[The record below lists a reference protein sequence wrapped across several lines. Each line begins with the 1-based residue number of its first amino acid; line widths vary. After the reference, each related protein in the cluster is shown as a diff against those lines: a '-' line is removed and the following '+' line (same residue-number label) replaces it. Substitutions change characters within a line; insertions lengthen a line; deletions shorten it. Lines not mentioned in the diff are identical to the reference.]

1 MKKRICGFRQKL
13 GIILAAG
20 MIVSNMNFA
29 VLPVSA
35 TDGVENPPVEE
46 AFSADAVLEMLEL
59 IDRVNQLPSPEQIT
73 DAEAAQE
80 DFNGIWEQF
89 NSITEE
95 QVLLMTEEQKLSY
108 ESAETKLNDLGN
120 YFSSIAEPEIATTAE
135 GDDGMSRAL
144 SEEDAAA
151 VVKKVTDYLAGEIQK
166 IAEGNRTSTE
176 IEVFDII
183 SAGSNP
189 ADVPV
194 LFQKVAGASGEI
206 FQSISINHQ
215 NNLYWFDKSYKDEAN
230 NINAFSFAGNY
241 NPSAGSTA
249 VFSFVVSPEYRVSAD
264 NLYTL
269 DTTKI
274 NSANTALNKAQE
286 IVNANAGKSDYEKL
300 LAYKNE
306 ICALTSYDH
315 EAAKPNYS
323 GSKAPWTMVSVFD
336 GNPDTKVVCEGYA
349 KAFQY
354 LCDLSTFK
362 SAKCYTVSGNMAG
375 GTGAG
380 GHMWNIVSIGSSN
393 YLVDVTNC
401 DDGAVG
407 SPDKLFMAI
416 PSSGAWNGTYT
427 FSAASNITYTY
438 DPDQI
443 GYYGESILKL
453 ATTPYDP
460 TKEPVEDD
468 TNKPDTD
475 KPGTDKPDTPDKP
488 NKPSK
493 PSKPSK
499 PGSSSSGSS
508 SSGSSSSNQTG
519 NNTSTQTTTWAAETN
534 SSDQNTYRLEV
545 RSAIEVSAEL
555 AGNDTLNT
563 PEKIESQIRNSLTAK
578 GISNDNIRVYDVAL
592 QVYVN
597 GAWQNVSAENFPAEG
612 VTVTVPYPAGTD
624 STYNFVASHLF
635 TKSMNGYSA
644 GHIETFPESGT
655 IKTSPAGISFT
666 VHGLSPISVG
676 WSKTAVNS
684 NASAN
689 VSPKTGDH
697 TTILLYMVL
706 MIFAAAVM
714 GTVYVKQ
721 IRIRRK

>member
-1 MKKRICGFRQKL
+1 M
-13 GIILAAG
+13 
-20 MIVSNMNFA
+20 
-29 VLPVSA
+29 
-35 TDGVENPPVEE
+35 
-46 AFSADAVLEMLEL
+46 
-59 IDRVNQLPSPEQIT
+59 
-73 DAEAAQE
+73 
-80 DFNGIWEQF
+80 
-89 NSITEE
+89 
-95 QVLLMTEEQKLSY
+95 
-108 ESAETKLNDLGN
+108 
-120 YFSSIAEPEIATTAE
+120 
-135 GDDGMSRAL
+135 
-144 SEEDAAA
+144 
-151 VVKKVTDYLAGEIQK
+151 
-166 IAEGNRTSTE
+166 
-176 IEVFDII
+176 
-183 SAGSNP
+183 
-189 ADVPV
+189 
-194 LFQKVAGASGEI
+194 
-206 FQSISINHQ
+206 
-215 NNLYWFDKSYKDEAN
+215 
-230 NINAFSFAGNY
+230 
-241 NPSAGSTA
+241 
-249 VFSFVVSPEYRVSAD
+249 
-264 NLYTL
+264 
-269 DTTKI
+269 
-274 NSANTALNKAQE
+274 
-286 IVNANAGKSDYEKL
+286 
-300 LAYKNE
+300 
-306 ICALTSYDH
+306 TSYDH

-362 SAKCYTVSGNMAG
+362 SAKCYTVSGTMAG

-401 DDGAVG
+401 DDNAVG

-475 KPGTDKPDTPDKP
+475 KPRTDKPDTPDKP

-508 SSGSSSSNQTG
+508 SSGSSSSNQSG

-612 VTVTVPYPAGTD
+612 VTVIVPYPAGTD

>member
-135 GDDGMSRAL
+135 GDDGTSRAL

-151 VVKKVTDYLAGEIQK
+151 IVKTVTDYLAGEIKKVAAGTQESTQFDVFHLLSTSSDIEAAYK
-166 IAEGNRTSTE
+166 ALGTKASEIANSLLITCQNDLFWYDKSAEGAFFVSQILNPDGT
-176 IEVFDII
+176 
-183 SAGSNP
+183 GSFLFGFR
-189 ADVPV
+189 V
-194 LFQKVAGASGEI
+194 LPEYQK
-206 FQSISINHQ
+206 
-215 NNLYWFDKSYKDEAN
+215 
-230 NINAFSFAGNY
+230 AGNQY
-241 NPSAGSTA
+241 
-249 VFSFVVSPEYRVSAD
+249 VVD
-264 NLYTL
+264 N
-269 DTTKI
+269 TKI

-362 SAKCYTVSGNMAG
+362 SAKCYTVSGKMAG
-375 GTGAG
+375 GTGEG
-380 GHMWNIVSIGSSN
+380 PHMWNIVSIGSSN

-401 DDGAVG
+401 DDNAVG

-508 SSGSSSSNQTG
+508 SSGSSSSNQSG

>member
-144 SEEDAAA
+144 SEEDTVAI
-151 VVKKVTDYLAGEIQK
+151 VKTVTDYLAGEIK
-166 IAEGNRTSTE
+166 
-176 IEVFDII
+176 
-183 SAGSNP
+183 
-189 ADVPV
+189 
-194 LFQKVAGASGEI
+194 KVAAGTQESTQFDVFHLLSTSSDIGAACDALNEKAIEI
-206 FQSISINHQ
+206 ANSLLITCQ
-215 NNLYWFDKSYKDEAN
+215 NDLFWFDKSTKEAFLYLYQLN
-230 NINAFSFAGNY
+230 PDGTGSFLFEFKVLPEYQKAGNQY
-241 NPSAGSTA
+241 
-249 VFSFVVSPEYRVSAD
+249 VVD
-264 NLYTL
+264 N
-269 DTTKI
+269 TKI
-274 NSANTALNKAQE
+274 NSANIALNKAQE

-362 SAKCYTVSGNMAG
+362 SAKCYTVSGKMAG
-375 GTGAG
+375 GTGEG
-380 GHMWNIVSIGSSN
+380 PHMWNIVSIGSSN

-401 DDGAVG
+401 DDNAVG

-612 VTVTVPYPAGTD
+612 VTVIVPYPAGTD

>member
-144 SEEDAAA
+144 SEEDTVAI
-151 VVKKVTDYLAGEIQK
+151 VKTVTDYL
-166 IAEGNRTSTE
+166 
-176 IEVFDII
+176 
-183 SAGSNP
+183 
-189 ADVPV
+189 
-194 LFQKVAGASGEI
+194 SGEI
-206 FQSISINHQ
+206 KKVAAGTQESTQFDVFHLLSTSSDIGAACDALNEKAIEIANSLLITCQ
-215 NNLYWFDKSYKDEAN
+215 NDLFWFDKSTKEAFLYLYQLN
-230 NINAFSFAGNY
+230 PDGTGSFLFEFKVLPEYQKAGNQY
-241 NPSAGSTA
+241 
-249 VFSFVVSPEYRVSAD
+249 VVD
-264 NLYTL
+264 N
-269 DTTKI
+269 TKI

-362 SAKCYTVSGNMAG
+362 SAKCYTVSGTMAG
-375 GTGAG
+375 GTGEG
-380 GHMWNIVSIGSSN
+380 PHMWNIVSIGSSN

-438 DPDQI
+438 DSDQI

-499 PGSSSSGSS
+499 PGNSSSGSS
-508 SSGSSSSNQTG
+508 SSGSSSSNQSG

-676 WSKTAVNS
+676 WSKNAVNS

>member
-73 DAEAAQE
+73 DVEAAQE

-120 YFSSIAEPEIATTAE
+120 YFSSITESEIATTAE
-135 GDDGMSRAL
+135 GDDGTSRAL

-151 VVKKVTDYLAGEIQK
+151 IVKTVTDYLAGEIKKVAAGTQESTQFDVFHLLSTSSDIEAAYK
-166 IAEGNRTSTE
+166 ALGTKASEIANSLLITCQNDLFWYDKSAEGAFFVSQILNPDGT
-176 IEVFDII
+176 
-183 SAGSNP
+183 GSFLFGFR
-189 ADVPV
+189 V
-194 LFQKVAGASGEI
+194 LPEYQK
-206 FQSISINHQ
+206 
-215 NNLYWFDKSYKDEAN
+215 
-230 NINAFSFAGNY
+230 AGNQY
-241 NPSAGSTA
+241 A
-249 VFSFVVSPEYRVSAD
+249 VDS
-264 NLYTL
+264 
-269 DTTKI
+269 TKI

-362 SAKCYTVSGNMAG
+362 SAKCYTVSGTMAG

-676 WSKTAVNS
+676 WSKNAVNS

>member
-35 TDGVENPPVEE
+35 TEGDPTQEITT
-46 AFSADAVLEMLEL
+46 SADPAVQAVLDAMSSLPSLDAVKELSLEEL
-59 IDRVNQLPSPEQIT
+59 TTIGNQVTDISEKIRFLSPEQKELLGDT
-73 DAEAAQE
+73 ANT
-80 DFNGIWEQF
+80 F
-89 NSITEE
+89 EE
-95 QVLLMTEEQKLSY
+95 IE
-108 ESAETKLNDLGN
+108 N
-120 YFSSIAEPEIATTAE
+120 YFKSMAESDIQVAEENTALKE
-135 GDDGMSRAL
+135 L
-144 SEEDAAA
+144 SEEDKANL
-151 VVKKVTDYLAGEIQK
+151 VKAVTDRLAAK
-166 IAEGNRTSTE
+166 IKEVAAGTLQSTQFDVLDIVRTYDNDEAACYELNAKGNE
-176 IEVFDII
+176 
-183 SAGSNP
+183 
-189 ADVPV
+189 
-194 LFQKVAGASGEI
+194 LL
-206 FQSISINHQ
+206 QSLNLSCQ
-215 NNLYWFDKSYKDEAN
+215 NNLFWFDKSHDKAFD
-230 NINAFSFAGNY
+230 FSFQLQTTTIGTEKTV
-241 NPSAGSTA
+241 SAISA

-286 IVNANAGKSDYEKL
+286 IVNANASKSDYEKL

-362 SAKCYTVSGNMAG
+362 SAKCYTVSGTMAG

>member
-144 SEEDAAA
+144 SEEDTVAI
-151 VVKKVTDYLAGEIQK
+151 VKTVTDYLAGEIK
-166 IAEGNRTSTE
+166 
-176 IEVFDII
+176 
-183 SAGSNP
+183 
-189 ADVPV
+189 
-194 LFQKVAGASGEI
+194 KVAAGTQESTQFDVFHLLSTSSDIGAACDALNEKAIEI
-206 FQSISINHQ
+206 ANSLLITCQ
-215 NNLYWFDKSYKDEAN
+215 NDLFWFDKSTKEAFLYLYQLN
-230 NINAFSFAGNY
+230 PDGTGSFLFEFKVLPEYQKAGNQY
-241 NPSAGSTA
+241 
-249 VFSFVVSPEYRVSAD
+249 VVD
-264 NLYTL
+264 N
-269 DTTKI
+269 TKI

-612 VTVTVPYPAGTD
+612 VTVTVPYPTGTD

>member
-120 YFSSIAEPEIATTAE
+120 YFSSITESEIATTAE
-135 GDDGMSRAL
+135 GDDGTSRAL

-151 VVKKVTDYLAGEIQK
+151 IVKTVTDYLAGEIKKVAAGTQESTQFDVFHLLSTSSDIEAAYK
-166 IAEGNRTSTE
+166 ALGTKASEIANSLLITCQNDLFWYDKSAEGAFFVSQILNPDGT
-176 IEVFDII
+176 
-183 SAGSNP
+183 GSFLFGFR
-189 ADVPV
+189 V
-194 LFQKVAGASGEI
+194 LPEYQK
-206 FQSISINHQ
+206 
-215 NNLYWFDKSYKDEAN
+215 
-230 NINAFSFAGNY
+230 AGNQY
-241 NPSAGSTA
+241 A
-249 VFSFVVSPEYRVSAD
+249 VDS
-264 NLYTL
+264 
-269 DTTKI
+269 TKI

-362 SAKCYTVSGNMAG
+362 SAKCYTVSGTMAG

-676 WSKTAVNS
+676 WSKNAVNS

>member
-120 YFSSIAEPEIATTAE
+120 YFSSITESEIATTAE
-135 GDDGMSRAL
+135 GDDGTSRAL

-151 VVKKVTDYLAGEIQK
+151 IVKTVTDYLAGEIK
-166 IAEGNRTSTE
+166 
-176 IEVFDII
+176 
-183 SAGSNP
+183 
-189 ADVPV
+189 
-194 LFQKVAGASGEI
+194 KVAAGTQESTQFDVFHLLSTSSDIGAACDALNEKAIEI
-206 FQSISINHQ
+206 ANSLLITCQ
-215 NNLYWFDKSYKDEAN
+215 NDLFWFDKSTKEAFLYLYQLN
-230 NINAFSFAGNY
+230 PDGTGSFLFEFKVLPEYQKAGNQY
-241 NPSAGSTA
+241 
-249 VFSFVVSPEYRVSAD
+249 VVD
-264 NLYTL
+264 N
-269 DTTKI
+269 TKI
-274 NSANTALNKAQE
+274 NSANIALNKAQE

-612 VTVTVPYPAGTD
+612 VTVIVPYPAGTD

>member
-73 DAEAAQE
+73 DVEAAQE
-80 DFNGIWEQF
+80 DFNGIWKQF

-120 YFSSIAEPEIATTAE
+120 YFSPITESEIAIMAE
-135 GDDGMSRAL
+135 GDDGTLRAL
-144 SEEDAAA
+144 SEEDTAAI
-151 VVKKVTDYLAGEIQK
+151 VKTVTDYLAGEIK
-166 IAEGNRTSTE
+166 
-176 IEVFDII
+176 
-183 SAGSNP
+183 
-189 ADVPV
+189 
-194 LFQKVAGASGEI
+194 KVATGTRESTQFDVFHLLSTSSDIGAACDALNEKAIEI
-206 FQSISINHQ
+206 ANSLLITCQ
-215 NNLYWFDKSYKDEAN
+215 NDLFWFDKSTKEAFLYLYQLN
-230 NINAFSFAGNY
+230 PDGTGSFLFEFKVLPEYQKAGNQY
-241 NPSAGSTA
+241 A
-249 VFSFVVSPEYRVSAD
+249 VDS
-264 NLYTL
+264 
-269 DTTKI
+269 TKI
-274 NSANTALNKAQE
+274 NSANTALDKAQE

-362 SAKCYTVSGNMAG
+362 SAKCYTVSGTMAG
-375 GTGAG
+375 GTGEG
-380 GHMWNIVSIGSSN
+380 PHMWNIVSIGSSN

-612 VTVTVPYPAGTD
+612 VTVTVPYPTGTD

>member
-144 SEEDAAA
+144 SEEDTVAI
-151 VVKKVTDYLAGEIQK
+151 VKTVTDYLAGEIK
-166 IAEGNRTSTE
+166 
-176 IEVFDII
+176 
-183 SAGSNP
+183 
-189 ADVPV
+189 
-194 LFQKVAGASGEI
+194 KVAAGTQESTQFDVFHLLSTSSDIGAACDALNEKAIEI
-206 FQSISINHQ
+206 ANSLLITCQ
-215 NNLYWFDKSYKDEAN
+215 NDLFWFDKSTKEAFLYLYQLN
-230 NINAFSFAGNY
+230 PDGTGSFLFEFKVLPEYQKAGNQY
-241 NPSAGSTA
+241 
-249 VFSFVVSPEYRVSAD
+249 VVD
-264 NLYTL
+264 N
-269 DTTKI
+269 TKI
-274 NSANTALNKAQE
+274 NSANIALNKAQE

-362 SAKCYTVSGNMAG
+362 SAKCYTVSGKMAG
-375 GTGAG
+375 GTGEG
-380 GHMWNIVSIGSSN
+380 PHMWNIVSIGSSN

-401 DDGAVG
+401 DDNAVG

-508 SSGSSSSNQTG
+508 SSGSSSSNQSG

>member
-35 TDGVENPPVEE
+35 TDGDSDPTQVTADYTMDSPVSKIQEVIDTISSFPSQGDLQGKTSEE
-46 AFSADAVLEMLEL
+46 LALL
-59 IDRVNQLPSPEQIT
+59 
-73 DAEAAQE
+73 
-80 DFNGIWEQF
+80 
-89 NSITEE
+89 EE
-95 QVLLMTEEQKLSY
+95 QVLSTNTMFCELKQNLDDSLSDDQKEQIASAESKLDELQSYFTNINSEESNDLTGQIETFAADNGSSITDAVYNRFVETIKNIAAGKQENTTVDIFDLLNTTSKVEDFNAAIGEITNNKDLIYTSLVSDCQNELFWHDKTAGFTINKNISYDTNGNVQGGTVICGFKVSAEYQKGGDEFTVDSQKLS
-108 ESAETKLNDLGN
+108 
-120 YFSSIAEPEIATTAE
+120 
-135 GDDGMSRAL
+135 
-144 SEEDAAA
+144 
-151 VVKKVTDYLAGEIQK
+151 
-166 IAEGNRTSTE
+166 
-176 IEVFDII
+176 
-183 SAGSNP
+183 
-189 ADVPV
+189 
-194 LFQKVAGASGEI
+194 
-206 FQSISINHQ
+206 
-215 NNLYWFDKSYKDEAN
+215 
-230 NINAFSFAGNY
+230 
-241 NPSAGSTA
+241 
-249 VFSFVVSPEYRVSAD
+249 
-264 NLYTL
+264 
-269 DTTKI
+269 
-274 NSANTALNKAQE
+274 SANDALANARK
-286 IVNANAGKSDYEKL
+286 IVDENANKSDYEKL
-300 LAYKNE
+300 LAYKNA
-306 ICALTSYDH
+306 ICELTSYDH
-315 EAAKPNYS
+315 DAAAMGDN
-323 GSKAPWTMVSVFD
+323 APDSVFQMVSVFD

-362 SAKCYTVSGNMAG
+362 NAKCYTVSGNMAG

-380 GHMWNIVSIGSSN
+380 GHMWNIVSVGSNN

-401 DDGAVG
+401 DEGSVGA
-407 SPDKLFMAI
+407 PDKLFMAV
-416 PSSGAWNGTYT
+416 PVSGSWDASYT
-427 FSAASNITYTY
+427 FAASRSINYSYY
-438 DPDQI
+438 DNTKRLF
-443 GYYGESILKL
+443 GESILKL

-508 SSGSSSSNQTG
+508 SSGSSSSNQSG